1 MKDFTRFLIALCTC
15 CLFAVLPKTT
25 FSQNPIIK
33 LNFDE
38 SNGAMPVNTGT
49 ASATFVRSDLTPLPS
64 TNVPSI
70 DGNVGSLDFGVT
82 PANYFVESST
92 TIPALANLSAFTI
105 TGWVNAKSNVAGS
118 GGNRIVSWIN
128 HGGDGVDL
136 VMESNGRL
144 RIGVNG
150 WPDNSIAY
158 TGNGRITIDPQAGAD
173 NWIFFAVTYNSS
185 SGEIL
190 WYIGDNSGTLIPDGG
205 SILAAGAVGS
215 NIAKLAIGAFNSA
228 TRNPGTYDR
237 MFRGLI
243 DDIRIYGS
251 ALSFEDLETIFGFN
265 VDTTP
270 PDKITDLRIVNTTP
284 TTLTATWSTPPNS
297 GVTSYAFYTYDLT
310 NGPMSATS
318 LGLVN
323 TYTTF
328 VPLLPGST
336 QRVVLIAFD
345 AAGNSY
351 SAEVTTTLPFEIP
364 AADNTLVSLSFN
376 EPNLTFQNAGT
387 AAASFVRSAN
397 VPASNSNT
405 PAGVGGAFSFDFGTS
420 IGNYYGSSIDP
431 INELKNLDAFTITGW
446 VNNRSTAAGSGGNRI
461 LSWINNGGDGV
472 DLVYQSNGSLRLGV
486 DQWPD
491 SSPAFSSAN
500 KVTTNSAIPPT
511 NWTFFAVTY
520 QSTTGQVAFYFGNN
534 ATDATLDVVRS
545 YPGRG
550 ATGTNIGKL
559 AIGAFNDATR
569 NAGTY
574 DRMFRGLIDNITV
587 HGAALSPAEIVA
599 VQRRSAGDTTPP
611 PAPTLL
617 TAQEVTTSSV
627 TLHWQV
633 PPTPNDIAM
642 YVITGSNG
650 TVQFGGGSTSV
661 TPFNIPGLDANTT
674 YTFFV
679 QSKDHAGNLS
689 APSNT
694 ITFTTLSTQSPLINL
709 SLDEDTGVNP
719 VNVGSLSSSFN
730 RSAGIPISAAVIARG
745 AGAFGFDVNAGDYY
759 VESQGVI
766 DGLKNLSAFTITGW
780 INNQVAVT
788 GSGGNRIV
796 SWINNGGDGVDLVYQ
811 SNGSLRL
818 GVDQWPDGSPAFSSP
833 NKVTTLNNP
842 TLQSTNWIFFAV
854 TYRSNGTVEYYFGKP
869 DALAT
874 LDVTRSYAGPGTTG
888 SNIGRLALGNFNS
901 ATRNPSTYDRMFR
914 GFMDDIHI
922 FGSALS
928 LTEIIN
934 VQLEN
939 IAVTPRNTS
948 SVARYES
955 ETVLPE
961 QAGEL
966 TKLFQNYPNPF
977 ESETTIDLYVPHSA
991 KVALIIVNDLSGRSL
1006 QNIEVTERG
1015 KTSVTIG
1022 SGGMRNG
1029 MYFYSLLLD
1038 GKTQDTKRMAIS
1050 R

>member
-25 FSQNPIIK
+25 FAQNPIIK
-33 LNFDE
+33 LSFDE
-38 SNGAMPVNTGT
+38 SNGATPVNTGT
-49 ASATFVRSDLTPLPS
+49 ASATFVRSDLTPITS
-64 TNVPSI
+64 TNVPSL
-70 DGNVGSLDFGVT
+70 DGNVSSLDFGVT
-82 PANYFVESST
+82 PGNYFVESST
-92 TIPALANLSAFTI
+92 TIPALANMSAFTI
-105 TGWVNAKSNVAGS
+105 TGWVNAKSSVTGS

-128 HGGDGVDL
+128 HGGNGVDL

-144 RIGVNG
+144 RLGVNG

-185 SGEIL
+185 SGEVL

-205 SILAAGAVGS
+205 SILEAGAVGS
-215 NIAKLAIGAFNSA
+215 NIANLAVGAFNSA
-228 TRNPGTYDR
+228 TRNTGTYDR

-251 ALSFEDLETIFGFN
+251 VLSFEDLETIFGFN

-270 PDKITDLRIVNTTP
+270 PDKITDLRITNATP
-284 TTLTATWSTPPNS
+284 TSLTAAWSSPPNS
-297 GVTSYAFYTYDLT
+297 GVVRYDFYTWDLT
-310 NGPMSATS
+310 NGPQSATA

-323 TYTTF
+323 SWTTI

-336 QRVVLIAFD
+336 QRVVVFAFD
-345 AAGNSY
+345 AEGNSY
-351 SAEVTTTLPFEIP
+351 SAEVTTTLPWEP
-364 AADNTLVSLSFN
+364 QPVDNTLVSLSFN
-376 EPNLTFQNAGT
+376 EPNLTFQNGGT
-387 AAASFVRSAN
+387 APASFVRSASI
-397 VPASNSNT
+397 PASNTNT

-420 IGNYYGSSIDP
+420 IGNYYGSSVAV
-431 INELKNLDAFTITGW
+431 INELKNLNSFTITGW

-461 LSWINNGGDGV
+461 VSWINNGGDGV

-500 KVTTNSAIPPT
+500 KVTTNSAVPPT

-520 QSTTGQVAFYFGNN
+520 QSTTGQVAYYFGNN

-569 NAGTY
+569 NAATY
-574 DRMFRGLIDNITV
+574 DRMFKGLIDNITV
-587 HGAALSPAEIVA
+587 HGAALSSTEIIA
-599 VQRRSAGDTTPP
+599 VQRRSAVDTTPP
-611 PAPTLL
+611 PAPTSL
-617 TAQEVTTSSV
+617 TAQNVTTSSV
-627 TLHWQV
+627 TLQWQ
-633 PPTPNDIAM
+633 PPQDQSDINV
-642 YVITGSNG
+642 YSVTGHVG
-650 TVQFGGGSTSV
+650 AVEFGGTTSL
-661 TPFNIPGLDANTT
+661 TYKEYSGLDPNTT

-689 APSNT
+689 DPSNT
-694 ITFTTLSTQSPLINL
+694 ITFTTLSAQSPLINL

-730 RSAGIPISAAVIARG
+730 RSSGIPISAAVIARG

-780 INNQVAVT
+780 INNQVAVA

-854 TYRSNGTVEYYFGKP
+854 TYRSNGTVEYYFGRP

-874 LDVTRSYAGPGTTG
+874 LDVTRSYVGPGTTG

-928 LTEIIN
+928 LAEIIN

-948 SVARYES
+948 SVGRYES

-1022 SGGMRNG
+1022 SGGMNNG
-1029 MYFYSLLLD
+1029 MYFYSLFVD
-1038 GKTQDTKRMAIS
+1038 GKTQDTKRMAIT